1 MNAAWLTIILLA
13 LGTFVIKAAG
23 PLILGDRELP
33 ERLQSVIALLV
44 PALVAALVVTEVFAD
59 DDRTLHLDFRL
70 VGLGVAAL
78 ALLLRLPMIAV
89 VLLAAGATALARL
102 IF

>member
-1 MNAAWLTIILLA
+1 VNAVWLTIILLA
-13 LGTFVIKAAG
+13 AGTFLIKAAG
-23 PLILGDRELP
+23 PLVLGERELP
-33 ERLQSVIALLV
+33 ERLRDLIALLV
-44 PALVAALVVTEVFAD
+44 PALLAALIVTEVFAG
-59 DDRTLHLDFRL
+59 DDRQLHLDFRL

-78 ALLLRLPMIAV
+78 ALVLRLPMIAV